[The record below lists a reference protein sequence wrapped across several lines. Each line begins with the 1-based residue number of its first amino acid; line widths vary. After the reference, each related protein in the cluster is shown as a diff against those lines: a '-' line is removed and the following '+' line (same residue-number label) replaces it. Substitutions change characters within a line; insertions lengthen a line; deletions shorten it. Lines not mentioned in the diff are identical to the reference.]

1 MAQATFP
8 RGLSAGALS
17 GRLKSV
23 PCLLVLRCASPGEG
37 SPQKDTIFPALRRCN
52 ESAKSRLTGQ
62 VALVTGA
69 SRGIGLAIARRL
81 GQMGARV
88 SLCARNAA
96 NLERAASGLRA
107 AGIEVLALRT
117 DVTRGDEVASLVSET
132 QRTLGP
138 VDILVNN
145 AGIGIFG
152 PFQEQT
158 EADWNA
164 ILDTNLKSVFLAS
177 RAVAPEMIRRKTG
190 HIINIGSLAG
200 KNTFANGAIYCAS
213 KWGLLGLTGCMA
225 EELRAHGIR
234 VSAICP
240 GSVATEFSPHAGK
253 DPVQDA
259 AAGRRGACGGR
270 AGDAGAGKLY
280 QRSADAPDAKAVTP
294 RVLRGSL

>member
-1 MAQATFP
+1 MAQAAFP
-8 RGLSAGALS
+8 RGLPAEALR
-17 GRLKSV
+17 GRLESRSY
-23 PCLLVLRCASPGEG
+23 LLVLRCVSPGEG
-37 SPQKDTIFPALRRCN
+37 SPPKDTIPRPQGDAMTREGML
-52 ESAKSRLTGQ
+52 AGQ

-88 SLCARNAA
+88 SVCARNAA
-96 NLERAASGLRA
+96 NLERAASDLRA
-107 AGIEVLALRT
+107 AGIHVLALRT
-117 DVTRGDEVASLVSET
+117 DVTRGDEVASLVIET

-145 AGIGIFG
+145 AGIGVFG

-158 EADWNA
+158 ESDWNT

-177 RAVAPEMIRRKTG
+177 RAVAPEMMRRKTG

-213 KWGLLGLTGCMA
+213 KWGLLGLSGCMA
-225 EELRAHGIR
+225 EELRAHGVR
-234 VSAICP
+234 VSTICP

-253 DPVQDA
+253 DPSRMLQPADVAHAVAALVTQAPGSFISEVQI
-259 AAGRRGACGGR
+259 RPTQ
-270 AGDAGAGKLY
+270 K
-280 QRSADAPDAKAVTP
+280 P
-294 RVLRGSL
+294 

>member
-1 MAQATFP
+1 MN
-8 RGLSAGALS
+8 REE
-17 GRLKSV
+17 RL
-23 PCLLVLRCASPGEG
+23 A
-37 SPQKDTIFPALRRCN
+37 
-52 ESAKSRLTGQ
+52 GQ
-62 VALVTGA
+62 VAVVTGA

-107 AGIEVLALRT
+107 AGIQLLALRT
-117 DVTRGDEVASLVSET
+117 DVTRGDEIASLVSET
-132 QRTLGP
+132 QRTFGP

-164 ILDTNLKSVFLAS
+164 IMDTNLKSVFLVS

-200 KNTFANGAIYCAS
+200 KSAFANGAVYCAS

-253 DPVQDA
+253 DPARMLQPEDVAHAVA
-259 AAGRRGACGGR
+259 A
-270 AGDAGAGKLY
+270 LVT
-280 QRSADAPDAKAVTP
+280 QAPGSFISE
-294 RVLRGSL
+294 VLMRPTQKP